1 MAAKVAKKTLK
12 KMPTA
17 KQMEALK
24 KDDKNYVSALED
36 SVTFLDGRQQ
46 AIYAIARKYHLDRDE
61 LYQEAYETLLTCLR
75 DFTPVFQQAS
85 GKIISVQF
93 TTFFGSR
100 LETRAMELRNRD
112 PEYQARAAYINNM
125 SDDEKE
131 AFRKDPPLLVQ
142 HLDHELNMH
151 DGLENEVYES
161 REGSKTDVAM
171 KILRDSFFEKKI
183 EELVERETDEK
194 KRAALMYVKVGGV
207 YNFQEIAYHFGVTDS
222 RASQVM
228 NELMDAFYIQRMI
241 DGSIESVAHDFEKLK
256 FNDKRVIRL
265 VSEAVKNSDAERGK
279 LIGETFNG
287 IKGLDKALQ
296 AASSEKDQAKIEEKK
311 PEKKRASQ
319 YSPPSYEDIFTDEDD
334 DKYPLVGVEVRSNSA
349 LKFLDMP
356 FRPLEIEENFD
367 QFLETFDAKN
377 NSLYPALVTEDGVV
391 LDGEWRLRAA
401 KEQGVDSYVCIT
413 RRVRDPLE
421 QKILRIKINHAIYPP
436 KKIDLY
442 YAIGVLSD
450 EGMSQQKIADA
461 LGTSRTNVLVYV
473 KVRDKASLKMRAL
486 YEDGLIQITNA
497 SNCADLEEEE
507 QDRIAAFI
515 RKYGIVWSKGAK
527 FNELFAAIH
536 SRKIDSLEAKLSKTL
551 PDQKSVEV
559 SSSALMPQ
567 SDNKLVSSLQSSI
580 KTYEQSLKDNEVWA
594 AQREGVITNLR
605 EELDKVKADSEG
617 LKKELDAAELM
628 KFGNPK
634 AIEEELEN
642 LKRFYGITERLSGA
656 THSLKKASRDINK
669 VPLKRKQVVE
679 IDELMD
685 SLEEALNTFRV
696 TVASHKKA

>member
-1 MAAKVAKKTLK
+1 MAAKAEKKTFK

-24 KDDKNYVSALED
+24 KEDVNYLAALED
-36 SVTFLDGRQQ
+36 SVQFLDGRQQ

-112 PEYQARAAYINNM
+112 PEYQARAAYINDM
-125 SDDEKE
+125 SDEEKE

-151 DGLENEVYES
+151 DGLESEVYES

-183 EELVERETDEK
+183 DELVERETDEK

-228 NELMDAFYIQRMI
+228 NELMDAFYVQRMI
-241 DGSIESVAHDFEKLK
+241 DGSLESVAHDFNKLK
-256 FNDKRVIRL
+256 FNDKRIVRL
-265 VSEAVKNSDAERGK
+265 VGEAYKNSSEERAN
-279 LIGETFNG
+279 LIAETFNEV
-287 IKGLDKALQ
+287 KGLEKALKGL
-296 AASSEKDQAKIEEKK
+296 SSKQETAQIEQKKTEKK
-311 PEKKRASQ
+311 KRTQ
-319 YSPPSYEDIFTDEDD
+319 YNPPSYEDVFSDEENE
-334 DKYPLVGVEVRSNSA
+334 KYPLVGVEVRPISS
-349 LKFLDMP
+349 LKFIDMD
-356 FRPLEIEENFD
+356 FRPPEMEENFD
-367 QFLETFDAKN
+367 AFLESFDAKN
-377 NSLYPALVTEDGVV
+377 SSLYPAVVTEDGTVI
-391 LDGEWRLRAA
+391 DGVWRLRAA
-401 KEQGVDSYVCIT
+401 QEQGVDSYVCIT

-421 QKILRIKINHAIYPP
+421 QKILRIQVNHAIYPP

-450 EGMSQQKIADA
+450 EGLSQQRIADA

-486 YEDGLIQITNA
+486 YEDGLVQITNA
-497 SNCADLEEEE
+497 SNCADLAEEE
-507 QDRIAAFI
+507 QDRIAGFI
-515 RKYGIVWSKGAK
+515 RKFGVAWSKGAK
-527 FNELFAAIH
+527 FNELFEAIH
-536 SRKIDSLEAKLSKTL
+536 SGKIDALEAKLGKNMPSK
-551 PDQKSVEV
+551 PAVEEGV
-559 SSSALMPQ
+559 QAVAVP
-567 SDNKLVSSLQSSI
+567 SDNKLVSSLQNSI
-580 KTYEQSLKDNEVWA
+580 KTYEQTLKDNEVWA
-594 AQREGVITNLR
+594 AQREGVITSLR
-605 EELDKVKADSEG
+605 EELDKSKSDAEAM
-617 LKKELDAAELM
+617 KKELEAAELM

-656 THSLKKASRDINK
+656 THGLKKASREVGK
-669 VPLKRKQVVE
+669 VPLKRKQLVE

-685 SLEEALNTFRV
+685 ALEEAVNSFRV
-696 TVASHKKA
+696 TVASHK

>member
-1 MAAKVAKKTLK
+1 MAVKAAKKTLK

-24 KDDKNYVSALED
+24 KDDKNYMAALED

-112 PEYQARAAYINNM
+112 PEYQARAAYINDM
-125 SDDEKE
+125 SDEEKE

-142 HLDHELNMH
+142 HLDHEMNMH

-241 DGSIESVAHDFEKLK
+241 DGSLESVAHDFEKLK
-256 FNDKRVIRL
+256 FNDKRIIRL
-265 VSEAVKNSDAERGK
+265 VTEAVKNSNEERGQ

-287 IKGLDKALQ
+287 IKGLDKAIS
-296 AASSEKDQAKIEEKK
+296 AISSEKEKAQIEEKK
-311 PEKKRASQ
+311 PAKKKVSHYA
-319 YSPPSYEDIFTDEDD
+319 PPSYEDIFTEEDN
-334 DKYPLVGVEVRSNSA
+334 DKFPLVGVEVRPIET
-349 LKFLDMP
+349 LKIPEMT
-356 FRPLEIEENFD
+356 FRPPEVEENFD
-367 QFLETFDAKN
+367 QFLEVFDASN
-377 NSLYPALVTEDGVV
+377 NSLYPALVAEDGTVI
-391 LDGEWRLRAA
+391 DGAWRLRAA

-421 QKILRIKINHAIYPP
+421 QKILRIKVNHALHPP

-497 SNCADLEEEE
+497 SNCADLAEDQ

-515 RKYGIVWSKGAK
+515 RKYGVVWSKGAK
-527 FNELFAAIH
+527 FNELFEAIH
-536 SRKIDSLEAKLSKTL
+536 NGKIDGLEAKLNKTL
-551 PDQKSVEV
+551 PDQKAPVEPSTAV
-559 SSSALMPQ
+559 MAQ
-567 SDNKLVSSLQSSI
+567 SDSKLVSSLQSSI
-580 KTYEQSLKDNEVWA
+580 KTYEQSLKDNEIWA
-594 AQREGVITNLR
+594 AQREGVITSLR
-605 EELDKVKADSEG
+605 EELDKVKADSEA

-642 LKRFYGITERLSGA
+642 LKRFYGVTERLTGA
-656 THSLKKASRDINK
+656 THNLKKASREINK
-669 VPLKRKQVVE
+669 VPLKRKQLVE
-679 IDELMD
+679 VDEIMD
-685 SLEEALNTFRV
+685 SLEEALNAFRV
-696 TVASHKKA
+696 TVASHKKV